1 MKKLLLIVLL
11 AIFSTSCSRI
21 YLGLVSSKKVITE
34 TFYNEELDK
43 TLVCFPMVHLN
54 KPEFY
59 EDVRK
64 KLTNLREE
72 GYVVYY
78 EGIKFDSLQMAKPK
92 IDSLKRKMRKLL
104 GFNFTNYKDSTNK
117 SFPKFFKNKKY
128 ALQTRESIGINEND
142 INVDFSVSEIITN
155 YETNHG
161 KIILTECDLET
172 PLNDKYECDVL
183 PKVYE
188 NEVIVYARND
198 KIFQAVKNS
207 RHQKIALVY
216 GKMHFT
222 NALYGRFQGKEGY
235 KWLDK

>member
-1 MKKLLLIVLL
+1 MKKFLLITLL

-21 YLGLVSSKKVITE
+21 YLGLVSSKKVKTE

-59 EDVRK
+59 EDVK
-64 KLTNLREE
+64 VKLHDLREK

-78 EGIKFDSLQMAKPK
+78 EGVKFDSLAMSKPK
-92 IDSLKRKMRKLL
+92 TDTLKRKMRKLL
-104 GFNFTNYKDSTNK
+104 GFNFTNYADSTNK
-117 SFPKFFKNKKY
+117 SLPKIFKNKKY
-128 ALQTRESIGINEND
+128 ALQTRESIGINEKD
-142 INVDFSVSEIITN
+142 INVDFSVSEIINN

-172 PLNDKYECDVL
+172 PLNDKYECNTL

-216 GKMHFT
+216 GRKHFT
-222 NALYGRFQGKEGY
+222 NALYGRFQGKAGY
-235 KWLDK
+235 KWLDR